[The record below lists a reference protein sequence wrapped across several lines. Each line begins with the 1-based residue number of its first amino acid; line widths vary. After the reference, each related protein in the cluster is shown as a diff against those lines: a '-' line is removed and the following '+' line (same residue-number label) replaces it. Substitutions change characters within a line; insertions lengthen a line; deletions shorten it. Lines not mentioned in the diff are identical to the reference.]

1 MVTQTEQ
8 VIILIGIIVGITAIA
23 TIYSLIKNNF
33 YNTIRYTSNNT
44 TISTKDETY
53 SDEIEHKKGGQ
64 CPPNYLIPL
73 ETLKGSR
80 NP

>member
-33 YNTIRYTSNNT
+33 NNTIRYTSNNT
-44 TISTKDETY
+44 IRSTKDETY
-53 SDEIEHKKGGQ
+53 SDKIEYKKGGH
-64 CPPNYLIPL
+64 CPLII
-73 ETLKGSR
+73 
-80 NP
+80 